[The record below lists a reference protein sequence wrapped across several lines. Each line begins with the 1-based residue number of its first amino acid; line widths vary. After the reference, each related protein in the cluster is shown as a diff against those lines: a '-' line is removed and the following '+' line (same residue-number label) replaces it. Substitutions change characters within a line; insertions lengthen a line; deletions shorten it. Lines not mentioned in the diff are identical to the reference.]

1 MKLTLLEREHN
12 SDQMAWLTSISSVTQ
27 EQDQPQLYNKLEAS
41 LGNRR
46 PLLKSNGKWGRKEEK
61 WSRNSFEPKESWPL
75 INADILVGDFQEF
88 CLAYLCLCLLLLSF
102 LLNVVWLPLLVM
114 GLFYWGNIIGGSVC
128 SHQMCFTCVVA
139 QGWSAL
145 ERLRRIAAN

>member
-61 WSRNSFEPKESWPL
+61 
-75 INADILVGDFQEF
+75 
-88 CLAYLCLCLLLLSF
+88 
-102 LLNVVWLPLLVM
+102 
-114 GLFYWGNIIGGSVC
+114 
-128 SHQMCFTCVVA
+128 
-139 QGWSAL
+139 
-145 ERLRRIAAN
+145 